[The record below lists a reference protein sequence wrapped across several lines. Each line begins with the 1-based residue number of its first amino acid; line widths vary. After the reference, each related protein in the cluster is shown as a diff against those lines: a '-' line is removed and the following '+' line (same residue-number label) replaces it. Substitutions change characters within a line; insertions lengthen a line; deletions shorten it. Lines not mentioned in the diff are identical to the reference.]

1 MAAKKKFPGI
11 FYVIAISFV
20 VYLTVVTAVIVF
32 HYQKPKKSNASKNI
46 KISSKELVDVETRTG
61 MASGLAPAM
70 IETDHA

>member
-32 HYQKPKKSNASKNI
+32 HYQKPKKGNANKNI
-46 KISSKELVDVETRTG
+46 QVSS
-61 MASGLAPAM
+61 APIRLLDQAP
-70 IETDHA
+70 IFC